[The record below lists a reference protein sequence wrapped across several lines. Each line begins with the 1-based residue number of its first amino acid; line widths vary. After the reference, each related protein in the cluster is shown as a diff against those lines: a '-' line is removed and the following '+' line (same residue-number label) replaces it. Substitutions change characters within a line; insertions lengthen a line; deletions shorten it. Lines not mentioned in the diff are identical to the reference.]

1 MNTIRDIVTEALN
14 RANIVS
20 RRQNAPAD
28 MVETAY
34 RLLKGIA
41 AKYSNDNLLQFLR
54 SDVTFLAENLVTTI
68 GSADPGID
76 GDAVDVQAPE
86 LQGISN
92 AYIQMTEDTR
102 LYNEL
107 LYVKMEDLDSPSY
120 GANIFSWQP
129 ISDTKVKFYIRLVLL
144 NLRKPIKIFYNR
156 KWEFNLDSEL
166 RVPAQYVELFNCALT
181 HKLAVTY
188 PRLSTDQTTILKTE
202 LSEMEQNVMTQNRAN
217 KFIRRKSGQV
227 GMSSRESFLSGQFLG
242 MGW

>member
-54 SDVTFLAENLVTTI
+54 SDVTFTPESMVTTI
-68 GSADPGID
+68 GSVDAGIS
-76 GDAVDVQAPE
+76 GDSVDVQAAD
-86 LQGISN
+86 LQNISN
-92 AYIQMTEDTR
+92 VYIQMTDDTR
-102 LYNEL
+102 LYAEL

-129 ISDTKVKFYIRLVLL
+129 ISDTKIKFYIRLVLL
-144 NLRKPIKIFYNR
+144 NLHRPIKIFYNK
-156 KWEFNLDSEL
+156 KWDFNLDSEI
-166 RVPAQYVELFNCALT
+166 RVPEQYIELFNCALT

-188 PRLSTDQTTILKTE
+188 PRLSAEQTSILKSE
-202 LSEMEQNVMTQNRAN
+202 LSEMENNVMTQNRAN
-217 KFIRRKSGQV
+217 KFVRRKSGIV